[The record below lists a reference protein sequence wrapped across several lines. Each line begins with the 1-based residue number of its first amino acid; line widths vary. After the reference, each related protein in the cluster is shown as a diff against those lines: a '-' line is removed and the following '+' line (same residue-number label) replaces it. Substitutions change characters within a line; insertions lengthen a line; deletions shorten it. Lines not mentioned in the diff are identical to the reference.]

1 MEVVN
6 MLKLDGIVKTF
17 GALKAVDNIS
27 LDINEG
33 EIVGLIGPNG
43 SGKTTL
49 FNIVTGVLYADHGI
63 IEFKGTNITKLP
75 PFKRCRLGISR
86 VHQIPRPFL
95 KMTVFENMVT
105 AHLYGGGGSKAKARS
120 EIFKVLEFVGLKGK
134 ADMPTH
140 LLNLYERKLVEIARS
155 LATGCKLLLL
165 DEPLAGLNPTEIEK
179 SVNMIRKIRDE
190 FGITVFWVEHIMG
203 AIKSLAE
210 RVIVMNQGKKI
221 AEGNFEEIANNEE
234 VVAAYLGEKYVL

>member
-1 MEVVN
+1 MN
-6 MLKLDGIVKTF
+6 MLKLKGVVKTF
-17 GALKAVDNIS
+17 GALRAVDNVS
-27 LDINEG
+27 LNINEG

-49 FNIVTGVLYADHGI
+49 FNIITGVLYPDHGT
-63 IEFKGTNITKLP
+63 IEFKGKNITKLP

-95 KMTVFENMVT
+95 KMTVFENIVT
-105 AHLYGGGGSKAKARS
+105 AYLYGGGGSKAKARS
-120 EIFKVLEFVGLKGK
+120 EAFKLLEFVGLIGK
-134 ADMPTH
+134 EDMPTH
-140 LLNLYERKLVEIARS
+140 FLNLHERKLVEIARS

-165 DEPLAGLNPTEIEK
+165 DEPLAGLNPAEIEK
-179 SVNMIRKIRDE
+179 SVNMIRKIRDD

-203 AIKSLAE
+203 AIKRSAE

-221 AEGNFEEIANNEE
+221 AEGSFEEIANNEE
-234 VVAAYLGEKYVL
+234 VVTAYLGEKYVF